1 MDKIEKSYRILDIL
15 WEIQKGKNID
25 KRELIEKYSITSRSI
40 DRDIADIK
48 SFFQEQGIEIYFNK
62 SKKTY
67 EMKNEGSVL
76 DKKKILGVVKVLL
89 ESRAFTTKKIT
100 SIVNNLLEFIDK
112 KDRKEIESII
122 NNEFKNYISLN
133 DNSDLLYYI

>member
-89 ESRAFTTKKIT
+89 ESRAFTTKK
-100 SIVNNLLEFIDK
+100 
-112 KDRKEIESII
+112 
-122 NNEFKNYISLN
+122 
-133 DNSDLLYYI
+133 